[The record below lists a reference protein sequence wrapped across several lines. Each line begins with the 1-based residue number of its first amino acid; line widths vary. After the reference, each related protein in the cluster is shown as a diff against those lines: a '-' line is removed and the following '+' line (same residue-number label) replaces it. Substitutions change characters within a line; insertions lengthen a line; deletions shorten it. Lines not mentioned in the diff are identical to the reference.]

1 MAEKTNDVQRNWL
14 QAYYKETV
22 VPALIK
28 EFNYTNINQVPK
40 IEKIVLNMGLGDVRD
55 NAKSLQLAVDELKLI
70 AGQKPIVTKAKKSV
84 ANFKVREGQNVGAK
98 VTLRGQRMYDFFA
111 KLTCIALPRV
121 RDFRGCNPNS
131 FDGRG
136 NYTMG
141 LTEQLIFPEI
151 EYDKIDRTRGMD
163 ITFVTT
169 AENNEGAKAL
179 MDAMG
184 FPFKKEN

>member
-70 AGQKPIVTKAKKSV
+70 AGQKPIVTKAERRRKSY
-84 ANFKVREGQNVGAK
+84 ASWTENVRFLCKTHLHRA
-98 VTLRGQRMYDFFA
+98 
-111 KLTCIALPRV
+111 
-121 RDFRGCNPNS
+121 S
-131 FDGRG
+131 S
-136 NYTMG
+136 
-141 LTEQLIFPEI
+141 
-151 EYDKIDRTRGMD
+151 RT
-163 ITFVTT
+163 
-169 AENNEGAKAL
+169 
-179 MDAMG
+179 
-184 FPFKKEN
+184 

>member
-121 RDFRGCNPNS
+121 RDFKGVSRKS

-136 NYTMG
+136 NYALGVKEQFRHLRRNHREHRRRSTGTSETDGHALRKELGG
-141 LTEQLIFPEI
+141 LKWQ
-151 EYDKIDRTRGMD
+151 
-163 ITFVTT
+163 
-169 AENNEGAKAL
+169 
-179 MDAMG
+179 
-184 FPFKKEN
+184 KKH

>member
-98 VTLRGQRMYDFFA
+98 VTLRGQRKYDFFA

-121 RDFRGCNPNS
+121 RDFKGVSRKS

-136 NYTMG
+136 NYALG
-141 LTEQLIFPEI
+141 VKEQLIFPEI
-151 EYDKIDRTRGMD
+151 SYDQVEKIRGFD
-163 ITFVTT
+163 ICVVTT
-169 AENNEGAKAL
+169 ANTDEEARELLKLMGMPFAK
-179 MDAMG
+179 
-184 FPFKKEN
+184 N